1 MAKKGNK
8 TEKSKL
14 QPEEYEKLILDQV
27 KQFPSG
33 LTIADISKNLGISRI
48 TVSKYSLVLE
58 AKGKVLSKSIGAYTL
73 FLPIKKTF
81 VPLRSASTYMQGLLT
96 IFLLKNL

>member
-33 LTIADISKNLGISRI
+33 LTIADLSKNLGVSRI
-48 TVSKYSLVLE
+48 TVSK
-58 AKGKVLSKSIGAYTL
+58 
-73 FLPIKKTF
+73 
-81 VPLRSASTYMQGLLT
+81 
-96 IFLLKNL
+96 